1 MLLSIPQ
8 LLLFILCYCC
18 RKVHTESA
26 KKWLE
31 RLQVE
36 NVPVLVCLTFADKLY
51 AELMTEDGQHPL
63 KESVRYELAVEQSVS
78 VSKGAS
84 CFPCKG

>member
-1 MLLSIPQ
+1 M
-8 LLLFILCYCC
+8 
-18 RKVHTESA
+18 
-26 KKWLE
+26 
-31 RLQVE
+31 E

-78 VSKGAS
+78 SSKL
-84 CFPCKG
+84 